1 MEKVDS
7 RHRPTVQNLVSTS
20 TCKKTTIYTYICAG
34 QERTVGFSMVD
45 DSVDEEQSRLPR
57 SFVKEAFDK
66 VRSFVPAVFKEDGEY

>member
-1 MEKVDS
+1 MSFV
-7 RHRPTVQNLVSTS
+7 
-20 TCKKTTIYTYICAG
+20 
-34 QERTVGFSMVD
+34 ERTVGFSMVD